1 MSHKTHDE
9 LLHSKNTARFFVENR
24 HIAWILLLGTA
35 LWGWVGY
42 HGMPQRKDPDV
53 PVRTA
58 VAMCSWPG
66 APVDRVEQL
75 VTRKIEQKLAENA
88 KVDEIKSVTRT
99 GLSVVYVT
107 LIEGLKETGK
117 EFDDIKM
124 KLDAIGPLPDGA
136 GPVVYLKDFGDTAAV
151 MLTVASPPASPLE
164 IRLRAR
170 DVRAA
175 VEATRAD
182 APKSPDP
189 RVAIVACYPKAIPR
203 EAASRTVTLFE
214 EWIRAAGVAHDT
226 RQIAGPG
233 FVGIDLATRATDEQI
248 RAAIAS
254 FFVDKFPGDELHPDT
269 WRPALIRDPA
279 QTDTLLAAVA
289 GDKYTYREL
298 DDFTDLI
305 MRTLQG
311 VPQVA
316 RVSRSGVLD
325 ERVFLEYSQTRL
337 AAYGLKNTDLS
348 SILAARNI
356 TAPGGVL
363 SISGKNLAID
373 PTGELGS
380 EAEIGGLLVAASDHG
395 SPVYLRDIAEVI
407 RAYESPARYLNF
419 YNYRDK
425 SGNWHRTRAITLA
438 VQMRQG
444 GKIAE
449 LGDAVDKALADVK
462 SRLPEDLVYARTSDQ
477 PLQVEES
484 VHLFMNS
491 LYEAIILVVLVSLI
505 GFWEW
510 RSAVLMALSIP
521 ITLAMT
527 FGLVH
532 LFGVDLQQVSI
543 ASLIIAL
550 GLLVDDP
557 VVAGDAIKREL
568 ASGSPRIVSAWLGPL
583 KLATAIMY
591 ATVTNIVAYL
601 PFLFITGDSGAFV
614 KSLPIVIACS
624 LVASRIVSMTFIPLL
639 GYYLLRPKAEVPIE
653 ERRKSGFA
661 AFYYRVGGW
670 AIENRKR
677 VLAGAVVVMVGGFYM
692 ASRLKEQLFPKDL
705 SYLSYVDVWLPEDAP
720 LLATRVAVDKVER
733 IIHEQAEKYG
743 KEHPD
748 KHGKP
753 EDVLESVTAFIGGGG
768 PRFWFSVSPELS
780 QLNYAQVLIQLKDK
794 HATGHLEAPL
804 QAALTAGVPGAR
816 VDVRQLDSG
825 SAVGIPIQIRISGED
840 IPTLRRL
847 GETLEAKLRSLP
859 SARVRDDW
867 GAESF
872 SVKLATDPD
881 KANLAGVTNLD
892 VASASSAGLN
902 GVSVGSLREGDKK
915 IPIVARLRVEERA
928 QLEDLADLYVYA
940 RGGTDRVPLGSI
952 AGISY
957 GLKTEKMWRRNHFRT
972 ITVSAFPRDGVL
984 PSEVIKAIKPWLKT
998 FEAGLPPGYSLE
1010 IAGEHKEQIKG
1021 FKNLA
1026 GVMAMSVAMIF
1037 LALVI
1042 QFKNAVKP
1050 FIVFAAIPFGI
1061 IGAFAALWVMRAPF
1075 GFMAFMGVASLV
1087 GVIVSHVIVLFDFIE
1102 EKHAEGEP
1110 LEQALLDA
1118 GIMRLRPVL
1127 ITVGATVIALFPLAA
1142 HGGPL
1147 WEPMCYAQIGG
1158 LTLATVVTLILVPV
1172 IYALFVLDLKIVK
1185 WEVVPR
1191 EEHSAEKPAGGLPPV
1206 LPGARPVGAEG

>member
-1 MSHKTHDE
+1 
-9 LLHSKNTARFFVENR
+9 
-24 HIAWILLLGTA
+24 
-35 LWGWVGY
+35 
-42 HGMPQRKDPDV
+42 
-53 PVRTA
+53 
-58 VAMCSWPG
+58 
-66 APVDRVEQL
+66 
-75 VTRKIEQKLAENA
+75 
-88 KVDEIKSVTRT
+88 
-99 GLSVVYVT
+99 
-107 LIEGLKETGK
+107 
-117 EFDDIKM
+117 M

-136 GPVVYLKDFGDTAAV
+136 GPVVYIKDFGDTAAL
-151 MLTVASPPASPLE
+151 MLTVASPPANPTE

-170 DVRAA
+170 EVRQA
-175 VEATRAD
+175 VEATRAGL
-182 APKSPDP
+182 PKSSAP
-189 RVAIVACYPKAIPR
+189 RVAIVACYPSSIPAA
-203 EAASRTVTLFE
+203 AASRTLGIFE
-214 EWIRAAGVAHDT
+214 EWIRVTG
-226 RQIAGPG
+226 IAKDVRRLTGTG
-233 FVGIDLATRATDEQI
+233 LVGIDVATRATDDQI
-248 RAAIAS
+248 RAAIDA
-254 FFVDKFPGDELHPDT
+254 FFTEKVPGDEIHPDT
-269 WRPALIRDPA
+269 WRPTLIRDPR
-279 QTDTLLAAVA
+279 DTERLLAASA

-298 DDFTDLI
+298 DDFTELM

-316 RVSRSGVLD
+316 RVTRSGVLD
-325 ERVFLEYSQTRL
+325 ERVYLEYSQTRL
-337 AAYGLKNTDLS
+337 AAYGLKNSDLS

-356 TAPGGVL
+356 TAPGGVV
-363 SISGKNLAID
+363 SIGGKNLAVD

-380 EAEIGGLLVAASDHG
+380 EAEIGGLLVASSEHG
-395 SPVYLRDIAEVI
+395 SPVYLRDIADVI
-407 RAYESPARYLNF
+407 RAYEGPARYLNF

-425 SGNWHRTRAITLA
+425 SGTWRRTRAITLA

-449 LGDAVDKALADVK
+449 LGKAVDAALKDVER
-462 SRLPEDLVYARTSDQ
+462 RLPEDLVYARTSDQ
-477 PLQVEES
+477 PLQVAEN

-491 LYEAIILVVLVSLI
+491 LYEAIVLVVLVSLI

-510 RSAVLMALSIP
+510 RSAALMALSIP

-527 FGLVH
+527 FGMVH
-532 LFGVDLQQVSI
+532 LFGIDLQQVSI

-568 ASGSPRIVSAWLGPL
+568 AAGSPPIVAAWLGPL

-601 PFLFITGDSGAFV
+601 PFLFITGDTGAFI

-639 GYYLLRPKAEVPIE
+639 GYYILRPKAEKPIE
-653 ERRKSGFA
+653 ERRQSGFA
-661 AFYYRVGGW
+661 AFYYRIGGW
-670 AIENRKR
+670 AIEHRKR
-677 VLAGAVVVMVGGFYM
+677 VLAGAFVFLLGGFFL

-720 LLATRVAVDKVER
+720 LRATRQAVDRVEAV
-733 IIHEQAEKYG
+733 IHETAERYG
-743 KEHPD
+743 REHPD

-753 EDVLESVTAFIGGGG
+753 KDVLESVTAFIGGGG

-780 QLNYAQVLIQLKDK
+780 QLNYAQVLIQVKDK
-794 HATGHLEAPL
+794 HDTGHLEAPL

-825 SAVGIPIQIRISGED
+825 SAVGVPIQIRISGED
-840 IPTLRRL
+840 DATLRRL
-847 GETLEAKLRSLP
+847 GSRLEAMLRALP
-859 SARVRDDW
+859 TARVRNDW

-881 KANLAGVTNLD
+881 RANLAGVTNLD
-892 VASASSAGLN
+892 VASASAGALN

-940 RGGTDRVPLGSI
+940 RGGTDRVPLGSV
-952 AGISY
+952 AAISY
-957 GLKTEKMWRRNHFRT
+957 GLKTEKLWRRNHFRT
-972 ITVSAFPRDGVL
+972 ITVSGFPREGVL
-984 PSEVIKAIKPWLKT
+984 PSEVIKAVRPDLVK
-998 FEAGLPPGYSLE
+998 FEKNLPPGYTLE
-1010 IAGEHKEQIKG
+1010 IAGEHKEQVKG

-1026 GVMAMSVAMIF
+1026 GVMAMSIAMIF

-1061 IGAFAALWVMRAPF
+1061 VGAFAALWIMKAPF

-1172 IYALFVLDLKIVK
+1172 IYATFVWDLKLVK
-1185 WEVVPR
+1185 WEAVAPAESHAAKPKGGVPP
-1191 EEHSAEKPAGGLPPV
+1191 S
-1206 LPGARPVGAEG
+1206 LPGARPVRAES